1 MVLTIWSVM
10 MEDRETVNGR
20 PDMSHYTP
28 HYCRTAQHSALL
40 GGRGSHIAQCS
51 TWGEGESV
59 TLLYTSD

>member
-1 MVLTIWSVM
+1 M

-40 GGRGSHIAQCS
+40 GGRGSHKAQWS
-51 TWGEGESV
+51 LGGGESV